1 MNNYKEFTINSKPFL
16 PEILQGVLW
25 ELSIS
30 GIQEE
35 ENFIK
40 VFCEGG
46 SDVNKNKIS
55 ASLERLKKEKVI
67 ESFIVIEKTLENKNW
82 NEEWEKSRGVIE
94 VSDRIVIKPSFKE
107 YSAKPTQIVITVD
120 PKMSFGTGEHQ
131 STKLCLLLI
140 EKYLKKGM
148 KMLDVGT
155 GTGILAIAAAK
166 LDAVKVV
173 AVDNDEWSY
182 ENSIEN
188 TVVNSVHGKIDV
200 KLGEINTV
208 IENDFDLVVANI
220 QKDVLI
226 QIKNE
231 VFNRLKREG
240 ILILAG
246 LLIQDENDIWREYE
260 KLGFEWKESKIL
272 DEWIAVVFQKA

>member
-231 VFNRLKREG
+231 VFNRLKRDG

>member
-30 GIQEE
+30 GNQEE